1 MTRKK
6 KGPAGKGGTRCNSGE
21 KITPDH
27 TILRLKILI
36 LSHPSWMCERR
47 AIAVAEAAIFREA
60 IEALDDYGNYDD
72 DYDEIALSLILGQD
86 YRLLRFVRW
95 WRLLPYGFW
104 IERDGAYVLF
114 DRNYCPIVRIRRY
127 GRLEIVPPFE
137 RIRWVKHRWFY
148 EDVTAPYLD
157 PQTAP
162 TIVLLADDCGLGDEY
177 DYRCALSDFGRCGY
191 KAYAKDWRRQ

>member
-6 KGPAGKGGTRCNSGE
+6 KGPAGKCGTRCNSGE
-21 KITPDH
+21 KNTPDN

-36 LSHPSWMCERR
+36 LSHPSWLCERR

-60 IEALDDYGNYDD
+60 IEALDDYGNYGDI
-72 DYDEIALSLILGQD
+72 YDEIALSLILGQD
-86 YRLLRFVRW
+86 YRLLRFVCW

-114 DRNYCPIVRIRRY
+114 DRDYCPIVRIRRY
-127 GRLEIVPPFE
+127 GRPEIVPPFE
-137 RIRWVKHRWFY
+137 RIRWVKQRWFY
-148 EDVTAPYLD
+148 DDTTAPYLD

-162 TIVLLADDCGLGDEY
+162 TIVLLAADCVSEQEIEY
-177 DYRCALSDFGRCGY
+177 RWSLTDRGRAPY
-191 KAYAKDWRRQ
+191 KTLAERWKPR